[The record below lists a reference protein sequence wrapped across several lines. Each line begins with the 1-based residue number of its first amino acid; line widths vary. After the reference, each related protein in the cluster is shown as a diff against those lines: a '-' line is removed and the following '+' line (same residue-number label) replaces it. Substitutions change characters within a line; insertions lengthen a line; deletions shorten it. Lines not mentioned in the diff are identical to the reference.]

1 MTTTIGLLALA
12 FCLGA
17 IYLFIDACAS
27 LMGGL
32 MDEDEE

>member
-12 FCLGA
+12 FCLGL

-27 LMGGL
+27 LMDNL
-32 MDEDEE
+32 MDDDE